1 MRVSHSPAL
10 VSAVFDDPNLVS
22 CAGLAPVVALAERCG
37 LTDLVA
43 SKLTLPVLGGVNAH
57 LKVPALVAGMVAGA
71 DSIDDMDLLRHGG
84 IDRLFGGVRAPSTLG
99 TFLPTFTFGH
109 VRQLDSV
116 ATTLLGELARRT
128 PLLAGADQVAYVD
141 VDDTVKA
148 TYGYAKQGAGF
159 GYSGVK
165 GLNALIATVST
176 PLSAPVI
183 CATRL
188 RKGSTNSAR
197 GASRLVADALHAAKA
212 AGAGGPGGTG
222 LIVLRADSAF
232 YSYDV
237 IAAARRTK
245 VRLSITARTSSAVT
259 TAIGGINEADWTPI
273 SYPNA
278 VWDDDEQRLISDAEI
293 AEIDY
298 TAFTSRRKA
307 DHIQARLIVRRVTRL
322 KPNTKTPAG
331 TGDAGQ
337 QQELFTAYPRGSW
350 TPAPR
355 PPRSPPALTGRS
367 P

>member
-10 VSAVFDDPNLVS
+10 VSALFDDPNLLS

-37 LTDLVA
+37 LSDLVA
-43 SKLTLPVLGGVNAH
+43 GTLTLPVLGGVNAH

-71 DSIDDMDLLRHGG
+71 DSIDGMDLLRHGRMN
-84 IDRLFGGVRAPSTLG
+84 RLFAGVRAPSTLG
-99 TFLPTFTFGH
+99 TFLRTVTFGH

-116 ATTLLGELARRT
+116 AATMLAELARRT

-183 CATRL
+183 CATRV

-212 AGAGGPGGTG
+212 GRGRPG
-222 LIVLRADSAF
+222 RHWADRF
-232 YSYDV
+232 
-237 IAAARRTK
+237 AR
-245 VRLSITARTSSAVT
+245 
-259 TAIGGINEADWTPI
+259 
-273 SYPNA
+273 
-278 VWDDDEQRLISDAEI
+278 
-293 AEIDY
+293 
-298 TAFTSRRKA
+298 
-307 DHIQARLIVRRVTRL
+307 
-322 KPNTKTPAG
+322 
-331 TGDAGQ
+331 
-337 QQELFTAYPRGSW
+337 
-350 TPAPR
+350 
-355 PPRSPPALTGRS
+355 
-367 P
+367 